1 VTDRL
6 DRPEGTVRRGARLIG
21 RLLRLHPRPFAVAV
35 AGAAVYALASVA
47 SSIVLQRVI
56 DRVIVPRFDEGST
69 GVGTAVVA
77 AVAIVVVG
85 VVKSAGVV
93 VRYTFAGATRWEV
106 AGTLRRRVIDR
117 YLDQPLTWFQGRPV
131 GDLVG
136 RAGVDVDAASEVVSP
151 LPFASGVVVIVSV
164 AGVSMLLAD
173 WVIGVVALAMFPVI
187 GLVNVAYQRRVQP
200 PAEAAQVHL
209 GELAA
214 VVHESFDGALVV
226 KALGLEAAEAAR
238 LEPRAA
244 ALRAAKLRTA
254 QLRAGFEALL
264 DSIPALA
271 NVVVLVVGAVRVEA
285 GALSVGEVGGF
296 VFLFGL
302 LVWPLRVIGWLLADL
317 SRAVAGWERLEPILD
332 GALARRPVVAP
343 RPAGLELDSIGY
355 GYVEGVSV
363 LRNVGLEAGPGRIVA
378 LVGPTGSGKT
388 TLLHLAAGLLRPTT
402 GSVAAASGAPTIV
415 FQEAFLF
422 SGTVRDNVDL
432 HGTLGDA
439 EVWAALGL
447 AQADGFVSALPAGIG
462 TPLGERGV
470 TLSGG
475 QRQRLALARAIAARP
490 TVLLLDDATSALDPT
505 TEAQILGG
513 LSTVLTGTTTVIV
526 AHRPSTIGLAD
537 DVAYLVDGEVVDRG
551 PHAELLARQAGYRR
565 LVEAY
570 ERERRP

>member
-1 VTDRL
+1 MTDRL

-35 AGAAVYALASVA
+35 AGAAVYSLASVA

-93 VRYTFAGATRWEV
+93 VRRTLAGATRWEV

-363 LRNVGLEAGPGRIVA
+363 LRDVGLEAGPGRIVA

-537 DVAYLVDGEVVDRG
+537 EVAFLVDGEVVDRG
-551 PHAELLARQAGYRR
+551 PHAELLARQVGYRR

>member
-1 VTDRL
+1 M
-6 DRPEGTVRRGARLIG
+6 
-21 RLLRLHPRPFAVAV
+21 
-35 AGAAVYALASVA
+35 AGAAVYALALVA

-56 DRVIVPRFDEGST
+56 DRVIVPRFDEGAT
-69 GVGTAVVA
+69 GLGGAVVA
-77 AVAIVVVG
+77 AVAVVVVG

-93 VRYTFAGATRWEV
+93 VRRTFAGATRWEV
-106 AGTLRRRVIDR
+106 AGTLRRRAIDR
-117 YLDQPLTWFQGRPV
+117 YLDQPLAWFQGRPV

-136 RAGVDVDAASEVVSP
+136 RAGVDVDAAAEVVSP
-151 LPFASGVVVIVSV
+151 LPFASGVIVIVSV
-164 AGVSMLLAD
+164 AGVSMLRTD
-173 WVIGVVALAMFPVI
+173 WVIGAVALAMFPVI

-200 PAEAAQVHL
+200 PAAAAQLHL

-226 KALGLEAAEAAR
+226 KALGLEQAEAAR

-244 ALRAAKLRTA
+244 ALRAAKVRTA

-302 LVWPLRVIGWLLADL
+302 LVWPLRVVGWLLADL

-332 GALARRPVVAP
+332 GASVPRPVVAP
-343 RPAGLELDSIGY
+343 RPAGVELAGVGY
-355 GYVEGVSV
+355 GYVEGVPV
-363 LRNVGLEAGPGRIVA
+363 LRDVGLVAGPGRVVA

-388 TLLHLAAGLLRPTT
+388 TLLHVAAGLLTPAT
-402 GSVAAASGAPTIV
+402 GVVAAAGGPPTVV

-422 SGTVRDNVDL
+422 SGTVRDNVDV
-432 HGTLGDA
+432 HGALDEA
-439 EVWAALGL
+439 EVWAALTL
-447 AQADGFVSALPAGIG
+447 AQADGFVSALPAGIR

-490 TVLLLDDATSALDPT
+490 SVLLLDDATSALDPT
-505 TEAQILGG
+505 TEAHILGG
-513 LSTVLTGTTTVIV
+513 LASALAGITTVIV

-537 DVAYLVDGEVVDRG
+537 EVAYVVDGEVVDRG